1 MLVTPTEHQL
11 RSWKRYGYSNE
22 RIADMCGTTTSAI
35 SRRLQEIW
43 QACQQKSLMER
54 PLGDP
59 DEETLRQRCEEI
71 QRGWSDRERE
81 RRFVGRGG
89 RWSPVVV
96 PASVRVRASN

>member
-22 RIADMCGTTTSAI
+22 RIAAMCGTTTSAI
-35 SRRLQEIW
+35 SRRLHDIW
-43 QACQQKSLMER
+43 QECQQRSLMER

-59 DEETLRQRCEEI
+59 DEEQIRQRCEEI
-71 QRGWSDRERE
+71 QAGWSDRERE

-96 PASVRVRASN
+96 PASVRAHASN

>member
-22 RIADMCGTTTSAI
+22 RIAAMCGTTTLAI

-59 DEETLRQRCEEI
+59 DEEEIRQRCEEI